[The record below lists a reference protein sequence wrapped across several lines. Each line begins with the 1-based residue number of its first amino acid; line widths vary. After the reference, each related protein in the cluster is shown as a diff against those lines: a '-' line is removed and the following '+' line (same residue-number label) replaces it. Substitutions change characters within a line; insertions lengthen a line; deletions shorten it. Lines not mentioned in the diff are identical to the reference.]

1 MGFFYDGNFTSAT
14 ATYPSLPTRATAAT
28 TTTTSQQQKIP
39 AAASSR
45 HPQQANLTLNSF
57 QNVMLKKVAKSLS
70 SHKNEFIPKL
80 AGGNVS
86 SSKFFQPVAAPF
98 KESITDVA
106 RALDGQLTQ
115 VFEVNNGG
123 SSGGKAG
130 AKADHP
136 FHKTAANLYYTFLI
150 LHDIINV
157 LNFWFLLARVVFEF
171 KSCIE
176 LPKWFSTFRLNV

>member
-1 MGFFYDGNFTSAT
+1 MVFFYDGNFTSAT

-28 TTTTSQQQKIP
+28 TTTTTQPQKKP

-57 QNVMLKKVAKSLS
+57 QNVMLKKVATSLS

-86 SSKFFQPVAAPF
+86 NSKFAPF

-106 RALDGQLTQ
+106 RALDGNLTQ

-123 SSGGKAG
+123 SCGNRDSSGGKSG

-150 LHDIINV
+150 LHQN
-157 LNFWFLLARVVFEF
+157 
-171 KSCIE
+171 
-176 LPKWFSTFRLNV
+176 